1 MMTAKNGAFF
11 CPLKHDVRLA
21 TSQRSQ
27 NIFEIVFEFLHPY
40 NMMRSLKIIL
50 ISDVKMYQETN
61 TLLWYKISNMAIS
74 ERI

>member
-27 NIFEIVFEFLHPY
+27 NVFEIAFDFLH
-40 NMMRSLKIIL
+40 S
-50 ISDVKMYQETN
+50 YQAAVLAN
-61 TLLWYKISNMAIS
+61 TLAGKAAIAPLVS
-74 ERI
+74 RALK